1 LPFLPKHE
9 KLRNVAERFPGM
21 FWRLKSL
28 KGCKTTMMAD
38 IRILVVDDQHL
49 VRLGLVHIL
58 RDIPGL
64 VVVGEAE
71 NGEQALLKV
80 AALAGGQGAPDV
92 VLMDLRMPGI
102 GGLEATRKL
111 TQRYPDTRVIAV
123 TACDENPFPQRFLDS
138 GALGFI
144 TKDSGIDEMVRA
156 IHTVSR
162 GKRYLG
168 QQIAQDMALYHVK
181 SRVKG
186 QAQGQKQQAPFEAL
200 SGREL
205 QIALMVMDGIKTSE
219 IAERLHVSPK
229 SVNTYR
235 YRLFE
240 KLDIRSNME
249 LALLA
254 ARHGLL
260 VADEKK

>member
-1 LPFLPKHE
+1 
-9 KLRNVAERFPGM
+9 
-21 FWRLKSL
+21 
-28 KGCKTTMMAD
+28 MMAD

-49 VRLGLVHIL
+49 VRLGLVRIL
-58 RDIPGL
+58 RDIPGF
-64 VVVGEAE
+64 VVVGEAA
-71 NGEQALLKV
+71 NGEQALLKM
-80 AALAGGQGAPDV
+80 AALAGEQGVPDV
-92 VLMDLRMPGI
+92 VLMDLRMPGM
-102 GGLEATRKL
+102 GGLEATQKL
-111 TQRYPDTRVIAV
+111 THRYPDLRILAV
-123 TACDENPFPQRFLDS
+123 TGCDENPFPQRFLDS

-162 GKRYLG
+162 GRRYLG
-168 QQIAQDMALYHVK
+168 QQVAQDMALCHVRGRVK
-181 SRVKG
+181 SHVKG
-186 QAQGQKQQAPFEAL
+186 QAKSQKQQAPFEAL

-240 KLDIRSNME
+240 KLDVRSNME